1 MWRKLRNFWQHFVRF
16 SQYKAETT
24 AELEEL
30 RCRVYKLEQ
39 DARLREGS
47 IKQIVRENQSLRLQ
61 YSELLHYVGD
71 YRHLVEKYEA
81 RKKQGLS

>member
-1 MWRKLRNFWQHFVRF
+1 MCRKLRNFWQHFVRF

-24 AELEEL
+24 EEIEGL
-30 RCRVYKLEQ
+30 QRRVYKLEQ
-39 DARLREGS
+39 DALLREGS
-47 IKQIVRENQSLRLQ
+47 IKQILKENQSLRLQ

-81 RKKQGLS
+81 RSKQG